1 MGENPRGVS
10 RLSAEEFAVLVD
22 QHQRQ
27 LHVYLAGLLGGPDA
41 AFDLV
46 QESFYDAWRAAQKG
60 LPPFCFGASENDV
73 RRWLFRVAS
82 NNALSVLRHTR
93 LIRFES
99 LDCVADAPAAV
110 EPFDELLVESDAVR
124 AALAQLAPRDVACL
138 LLRVVHGFSSAET
151 GKILNT
157 SSDNVNTWLARAK
170 RRLRAAYIE
179 NTRRVREEQ
188 TQP

>member
-1 MGENPRGVS
+1 MGENPRGGCHH
-10 RLSAEEFAVLVD
+10 SAEEFAVLVD

-27 LHVYLAGLLGGPDA
+27 LHIYLAGLMGNVDA

-46 QESFYDAWRAAQKG
+46 QETFYDAWRAARKG
-60 LPPFCFGASENDV
+60 LPPFCLGASENDV

-82 NNALSVLRHTR
+82 NNALSALRHTR

-99 LDCVADAPAAV
+99 LDCVAEASGDDA
-110 EPFDELLVESDAVR
+110 PFDELLVEGDAVR
-124 AALAQLAPRDVACL
+124 AALARLAPRDAACL
-138 LLRVVHGFSSAET
+138 LLRVVHGFSAAET
-151 GKILNT
+151 GTILNT

-170 RRLRAAYIE
+170 RRLRAAYME

>member
-1 MGENPRGVS
+1 MGDNPRGGG
-10 RLSAEEFAVLVD
+10 RLCAEEFAVLVD

-27 LHVYLAGLLGGPDA
+27 LHVYLAGLMGSDDA

-46 QESFYDAWRAAQKG
+46 QETFYDAWRAVQKG
-60 LPPFCFGASENDV
+60 TPPFCRDASENDV

-82 NNALSVLRHTR
+82 NNALSVLRHKR

-99 LDCVADAPAAV
+99 LDCLAEAPGADT
-110 EPFDELLVESDAVR
+110 PFDELLVEGDAVR
-124 AALAQLAPRDVACL
+124 AALTQLAPRDVACL
-138 LLRVVHGFSSAET
+138 LLRVVHGFSAAET
-151 GKILNT
+151 GAILNT

-170 RRLRAAYIE
+170 RRLRAAYTE

-188 TQP
+188 TLP